1 VFVQVIVSP
10 LGAPQVVVPYVLLGP
25 LPPMVTALAVG
36 ATPLPVHD
44 NTAVIV
50 TVASAP

>member
-1 VFVQVIVSP
+1 V
-10 LGAPQVVVPYVLLGP
+10 ALGP
-25 LPPMVTALAVG
+25 LPLMLTALAVG

-50 TVASAP
+50 IV